1 MIAVN
6 AARIAQSDG
15 EPRRKEQAMKASDV
29 MTTTVMSVPA
39 NATIADTVQLLIEH
53 GYSGLPV
60 VEASGQLV
68 GIVTEGDLLR
78 RAELGTETKRPRWL
92 SYILGP
98 GRLAED
104 YVQAHARRVEEVM
117 TREVATVAPD
127 SSLEDVVALMESKSV
142 KRIPVVRDG
151 RLIGIITR
159 ADLLKALN
167 VALLRRPEPARGD
180 AAIQDAIMTEV
191 AKQPWAPVNGVDVF
205 VRDGVVHLVGVIVTD
220 EVRYAL
226 KVLAEGIP
234 GTKAVKDHL
243 TYVEPVSGMFIEAP
257 DGPAPEEFT
266 GGAKD

>member
-1 MIAVN
+1 
-6 AARIAQSDG
+6 
-15 EPRRKEQAMKASDV
+15 MKASDV
-29 MTTTVMSVPA
+29 MTSPVMSVEA
-39 NATIADTVQLLIEH
+39 DATIADTVQSLVEH
-53 GYSGLPV
+53 GFSGLPV
-60 VEASGQLV
+60 VDTAGQLV

-78 RAELGTETKRPRWL
+78 RSELGTEVKRKRWL

-117 TREVATVAPD
+117 TRDVVTVAPD
-127 SSLEDVVALMESKSV
+127 TSLEEVVGLMEGKKI
-142 KRIPVVRDG
+142 KRVPVTQDG
-151 RLIGIITR
+151 RLVGIITR

-167 VALLRRPEPARGD
+167 VALLRRPEPAKGD
-180 AAIQDAIMTEV
+180 AAIQEAITAEI

-220 EVRYAL
+220 ELRYAL
-226 KVLAEGIP
+226 KVLAEGIA

-257 DGPAPEEFT
+257 DGPAPEGLT
-266 GGAKD
+266 GGSKD